1 MVAKI
6 NITTDI
12 PMKIFGY
19 IGEIRDY
26 TFLNEEGVLPWD
38 FLDVIGY
45 LIIRM
50 A

>member
-1 MVAKI
+1 MAAKI

-12 PMKIFGY
+12 PIKTFGY
-19 IGEIRDY
+19 MGEIRDY
-26 TFLNEEGVLPWD
+26 TFLSEEGVLLWD

-50 A
+50 V